1 MPRAKG
7 GFKTRQRRNRVLKRA
22 EGFWGKRKNCFRSA
36 QEAVDRALA
45 YSYRDRRNRKREFR
59 NLWIIRINAAARIAS
74 GKYIFKTDAHCMFA
88 KGFDE
93 VLQADMEDNWVV
105 MPRFYVLDAEHWQ
118 YYTRSPIFM
127 TLRTSTT
134 AERFAEFLGGAAAM
148 DQHALEAPLDRNLP
162 ATLALMA
169 FWNACCASW

>member
-59 NLWIIRINAAARIAS
+59 NLWIIRINAAARMAGLSYSQLMGGLRKAGVTLDRKVLADLAVRDAS
-74 GKYIFKTDAHCMFA
+74 AFNATGRPGEGAGRSLARI
-88 KGFDE
+88 E
-93 VLQADMEDNWVV
+93 I
-105 MPRFYVLDAEHWQ
+105 LDAAP
-118 YYTRSPIFM
+118 RPF
-127 TLRTSTT
+127 R
-134 AERFAEFLGGAAAM
+134 GA
-148 DQHALEAPLDRNLP
+148 L
-162 ATLALMA
+162 
-169 FWNACCASW
+169 FW

>member
-59 NLWIIRINAAARIAS
+59 SLWVVRINAAARLVGLSYSQLMGGLRKAGVTLDRKVLADLAVRDATAFSAIA
-74 GKYIFKTDAHCMFA
+74 DLA
-88 KGFDE
+88 KGQ
-93 VLQADMEDNWVV
+93 V
-105 MPRFYVLDAEHWQ
+105 
-118 YYTRSPIFM
+118 
-127 TLRTSTT
+127 
-134 AERFAEFLGGAAAM
+134 AA
-148 DQHALEAPLDRNLP
+148 
-162 ATLALMA
+162 
-169 FWNACCASW
+169 